1 MLEFEESGSAT
12 PIDIEEEE
20 ENGLDD
26 DFFNIEERNCVDDDH
41 VPEEVPKEGGA
52 KVVPPKLSATA
63 QEWVP
68 PVRQWNSF
76 EGSDMK
82 WIKNDALFCQPESKY
97 EVKTVDIAGN
107 FWEYNAE
114 KSYYQVYNL
123 QCPMQLIFCL
133 LVFLTDFIPRCFW
146 EVLITCYLGCC

>member
-1 MLEFEESGSAT
+1 MHAEDEEPMLEFEESGSAT
-12 PIDIEEEE
+12 PIDVEEGE
-20 ENGLDD
+20 ENGIDD
-26 DFFNIEERNCVDDDH
+26 DFFNIEERNGGED
-41 VPEEVPKEGGA
+41 EEKETEEGMAA
-52 KVVPPKLSATA
+52 KLAAPKLSATA

-114 KSYYQVYNL
+114 KSYYQV
-123 QCPMQLIFCL
+123 FFL
-133 LVFLTDFIPRCFW
+133 LFFSQSVVKRIIRYLKCKTDS
-146 EVLITCYLGCC
+146 

>member
-26 DFFNIEERNCVDDDH
+26 DFFNIEERNGVEDEH
-41 VPEEVPKEGGA
+41 VSEEVPKEGAA

-114 KSYYQVYNL
+114 KSYYQVNNL
-123 QCPMQLIFCL
+123 VSHAI
-133 LVFLTDFIPRCFW
+133 VFFTSWPSSMISSPDASGRC
-146 EVLITCYLGCC
+146 